1 MVPLGIKR
9 FPRKT
14 VVLSLQMV
22 HDIYEVLVL
31 RMKLLRPGLLAWFR
45 RAAEGGVGVLSNVPK
60 QAVDLVPCFLLCG
73 EQGVNVL
80 PEAFGQVKDAV
91 KVSNRFP
98 NLSRLRA
105 DELECSLKP
114 SIDEALSVNKA
125 TGGVLKVLAKHRKAH

>member
-1 MVPLGIKR
+1 
-9 FPRKT
+9 
-14 VVLSLQMV
+14 MV

-80 PEAFGQVKDAV
+80 PEVFGQVKDAV

-105 DELECSLKP
+105 DELECSLNRR
-114 SIDEALSVNKA
+114 SAVCEESNRRC
-125 TGGVLKVLAKHRKAH
+125 LKSARKASKSPFDV